1 VYIWKG
7 SDESLKP
14 LLLMAHQD
22 VVPVEPTTVDQWA
35 YPPYS
40 GHYDGE
46 RIWGRGSSDDK
57 SGLIGIMIT
66 IETLLEKGFK
76 PTRSIVLSFGFDEE
90 ASGKYGAEENAKALL
105 TLYGENAFALIV
117 DEGGG
122 FGELYGSILY
132 VDL

>member
-35 YPPYS
+35 HPPYS
-40 GHYDGE
+40 GYCDGE

-57 SGLIGIMIT
+57 SGLVGIMIT

-76 PTRSIVLSFGFDEE
+76 PARSIVLSFGFDEE
-90 ASGKYGAEENAKALL
+90 RSGVYGAQEIAKALL
-105 TLYGENAFALIV
+105 ALYGENAFALIV
-117 DEGGG
+117 DEGAGLS
-122 FGELYGSILY
+122 ELYGGILQ
-132 VDL
+132 V